1 MTTDRLM
8 TMSCMNS
15 GESFI
20 LYKDAKY
27 WNPAHAENIKQHF
40 YAMWAS

>member
-1 MTTDRLM
+1 MAE
-8 TMSCMNS
+8 SCMNS

-27 WNPAHAENIKQHF
+27 RNPAHAENTKQHF
-40 YAMWAS
+40 YAMWTS